1 MSRCGDVRSP
11 LSESEIWMTVRMT
24 RSRRHVD
31 TLAAT
36 FGWLQ
41 SSSAARRSQPRLRLR
56 LCQEP
61 NDATERRSSPRSR
74 QHRTA
79 SRYRVSRAGRPRPA
93 PAVGC
98 RDRAPDRAKCARGW
112 QHRDSYHRPE
122 LTLPASAKLPPG
134 VTISFE
140 WVRVRGKR
148 AFVSG
153 HGPLTPDGAP
163 AGPFGKVPSEV
174 PLEVAQESARL
185 TALAVLASLKEAISD
200 LDRIVAWGAVNGF
213 VNADPGYEQTTLVL
227 NPFSDLI
234 LELFGPDIGPRPY
247 RDRRRDRSA
256 QPATRRVG
264 GSRVVLAAGGP
275 ICRSAPRPTA
285 LDPGG
290 RATVGRA
297 RTAAPNDAHAPTS
310 PGADRHVVAAALA
323 PRAGRPGRRDSLRA
337 AGFTDDE
344 VSGHRRDRQR
354 SRSVERA
361 RRRLHIRPKP
371 EFSTSAA
378 TPAAKRDGGARHPCP
393 VPMWGDEQG
402 RAADRTAVPGR
413 RWP

>member
-1 MSRCGDVRSP
+1 
-11 LSESEIWMTVRMT
+11 MT
-24 RSRRHVD
+24 RPHPPQHDRRTARLDEPAEPTTDIPAEGGAIDELVEVLIGPPGREVD
-31 TLAAT
+31 D
-36 FGWLQ
+36 
-41 SSSAARRSQPRLRLR
+41 QPLVTRG
-56 LCQEP
+56 
-61 NDATERRSSPRSR
+61 
-74 QHRTA
+74 QHRGA
-79 SRYRVSRAGRPRPA
+79 IVRRRVAPHEPGRPFGEPVDRDQP
-93 PAVGC
+93 C

-112 QHRDSYHRPE
+112 QHRDSYHRPG
-122 LTLPASAKLPPG
+122 LKLPASAKLPPG

-247 RDRRRDRSA
+247 RDRRRDGSA

-264 GSRVVLAAGGP
+264 GSRVVLAADGP

-378 TPAAKRDGGARHPCP
+378 TPAAKREGGARHPCP